1 MTVFPGHP
9 APMAETP
16 QEGGILVALALALA
30 MVKLKLLAL
39 SIGG

>member
-1 MTVFPGHP
+1 MTVFPAHP

-16 QEGGILVALALALA
+16 QEGGILVALALA